1 MNNDVYFFYCLEDY
15 AAFIF
20 VFKSLRGLLKAT
32 IYFCFFFTFFF
43 KIYCWL
49 KTISLPGSTLIWS
62 VSSMINK
69 ARLIKWYRAFKPFS
83 SDSGSL

>member
-1 MNNDVYFFYCLEDY
+1 M
-15 AAFIF
+15 
-20 VFKSLRGLLKAT
+20 
-32 IYFCFFFTFFF
+32 
-43 KIYCWL
+43 YCWF

-69 ARLIKWYRAFKPFS
+69 VCLLRLVSQVSVRRLIKWYRAFKPFS